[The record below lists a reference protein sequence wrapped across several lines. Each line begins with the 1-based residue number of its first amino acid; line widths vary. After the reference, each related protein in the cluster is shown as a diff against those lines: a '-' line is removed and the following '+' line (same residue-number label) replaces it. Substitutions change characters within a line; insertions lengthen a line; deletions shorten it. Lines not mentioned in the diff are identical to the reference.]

1 MTHRMIN
8 FYAGPAGLPLPA
20 LERAQAELLDFA
32 GTGMS
37 VMEIS
42 HRAKEYDAVHEE
54 DNMSAITQVLA
65 GITDPSLQEIVAE
78 FVQLLQ
84 QAGQDSSA
92 LAQETADRTTRWLA
106 MEASGQLTQEEVATL
121 LDAQKNEIL
130 IALDTIAIEERER
143 LQPLLSRLL
152 DIAISVLV
160 KVI

>member
-1 MTHRMIN
+1 
-8 FYAGPAGLPLPA
+8 
-20 LERAQAELLDFA
+20 
-32 GTGMS
+32 
-37 VMEIS
+37 
-42 HRAKEYDAVHEE
+42 
-54 DNMSAITQVLA
+54 MSAITQVLA